1 MSTKGAK
8 QDVENTPNVPARRSS
23 LGVGLSDSDDDDD
36 DGDGDDEVKE
46 VVDND
51 RQAGRGR

>member
-1 MSTKGAK
+1 MR
-8 QDVENTPNVPARRSS
+8 TPQNVPAQQSS
-23 LGVGLSDSDDDDD
+23 VGPSDSDDDDD
-36 DGDGDDEVKE
+36 DDGDDKVKE